1 MWRFEALRKVPLLA
15 PLTPAQRSNLCTV
28 LRAEHYKRGGVIIRQ
43 VLGLNVTSR
52 LYIEIMLLYCMQ
64 SLCIQSFRPANH
76 GISDVRAG
84 R

>member
-43 VLGLNVTSR
+43 VPGT
-52 LYIEIMLLYCMQ
+52 
-64 SLCIQSFRPANH
+64 
-76 GISDVRAG
+76 
-84 R
+84 

>member
-43 VLGLNVTSR
+43 V
-52 LYIEIMLLYCMQ
+52 
-64 SLCIQSFRPANH
+64 PAPPCAV
-76 GISDVRAG
+76 GVRCCC
-84 R
+84 RR